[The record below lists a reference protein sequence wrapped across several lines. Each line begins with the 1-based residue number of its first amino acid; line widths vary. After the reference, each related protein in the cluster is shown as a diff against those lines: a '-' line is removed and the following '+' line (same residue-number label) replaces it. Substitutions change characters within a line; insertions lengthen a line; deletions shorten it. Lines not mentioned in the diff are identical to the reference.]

1 MARERM
7 AKMIKYDNFE
17 GRIAHIITYFMS
29 SLILHHQHVSR
40 EVKTFHLKLYMLN
53 SVGIIKFTD

>member
-7 AKMIKYDNFE
+7 AKLLKYDHFE
-17 GRIAHIITYFMS
+17 THIDHIITYFMS

-40 EVKTFHLKLYMLN
+40 EVKTFHLKLYMRN
-53 SVGIIKFTD
+53 DVGIIKFTD